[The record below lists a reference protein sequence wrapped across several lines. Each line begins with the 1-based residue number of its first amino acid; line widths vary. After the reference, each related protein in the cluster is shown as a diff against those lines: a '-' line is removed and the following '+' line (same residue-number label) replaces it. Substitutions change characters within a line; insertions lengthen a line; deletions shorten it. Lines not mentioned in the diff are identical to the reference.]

1 MTLSLSTIKLL
12 ASFGD
17 EEAIDALEFSINS
30 GTVVKFARWKGFL
43 FISS

>member
-17 EEAIDALEFSINS
+17 EEAIDALEFCANS
-30 GTVVKFARWKGFL
+30 GITVKFARWKGFL